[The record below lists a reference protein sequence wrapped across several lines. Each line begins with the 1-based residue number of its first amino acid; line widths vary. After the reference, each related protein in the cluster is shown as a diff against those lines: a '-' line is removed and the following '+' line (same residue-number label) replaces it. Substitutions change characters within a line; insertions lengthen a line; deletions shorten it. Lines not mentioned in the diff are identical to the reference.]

1 MKVEET
7 KNSATGTMK
16 TIKNAVIESKRSQ
29 LYDER
34 KDLSFA

>member
-7 KNSATGTMK
+7 KNSVTGTMK
-16 TIKNAVIESKRSQ
+16 TIKNAVIESKRSP

-34 KDLSFA
+34 